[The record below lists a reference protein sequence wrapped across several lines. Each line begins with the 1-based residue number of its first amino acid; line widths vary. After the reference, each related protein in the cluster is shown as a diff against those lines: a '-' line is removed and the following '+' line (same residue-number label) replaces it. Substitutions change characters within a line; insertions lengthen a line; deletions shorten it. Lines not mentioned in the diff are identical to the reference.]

1 MKTGFKFQALAAC
14 CFSLVLT
21 AYVSFTEETLSWE
34 FAVSEPVAKGGDP
47 MFETVFDYASHPA
60 SAHSAAISIFEDRA
74 RVQWFEGTRE
84 SHEDVVIKSV
94 NIIPSDGLAGWKATE
109 LGHFVDRQT
118 LAAKTWPRQEI
129 WSLGN
134 TIQLFEGSDSALATI
149 VSVGGWAAASIAHVE
164 FEGDQVSKVHKLRLS
179 PMLNRSH
186 LVRSSTLRYAD
197 GSVAIPAYFEM
208 GNSFGEIV
216 RLDKV
221 GQVADKRRIT
231 QGRFAIQPE
240 IVVSGPKSAVAL
252 LRNFDKE
259 SDRLVA
265 SWTEDG
271 GQTWSAPKL
280 LDLPNPNAP
289 VAAIR
294 LSGGRILMAFNDDP
308 VHGRTLAL
316 AISSD
321 EGLTWQRVA
330 VLESGD
336 GNVRYPDFARLPD
349 GSILLAYSFG
359 SKMGIRAHVFNEAWV
374 DIQ

>member
-1 MKTGFKFQALAAC
+1 MMGLKFQALAAC
-14 CFSLVLT
+14 CLSLALT
-21 AYVSFTEETLSWE
+21 AYVFFTEKTLSWE
-34 FAVSEPVAKGGDP
+34 FAIPEPLAEGGTP
-47 MFETVFDYASHPA
+47 LFETVFDYASHPA

-74 RVQWFEGTRE
+74 RIQWFQGTRE

-94 NIIPSDGLAGWKATE
+94 DIVASDAPAGWQATE
-109 LGHFVDRQT
+109 ISDFVDRQAM
-118 LAAKTWPRQEI
+118 AAKTWPRQEI

-134 TIQLFEGSDSALATI
+134 TIQFSEGSDAALATV
-149 VSVGGWAAASIAHVE
+149 VSVGGWAAASIALVE
-164 FEGDQVSKVHKLRLS
+164 FEADQVSNVRKLRLS

-186 LVRSSTLRYAD
+186 LVRSSTLHYAD

-208 GNSFGEIV
+208 GNSFGELV
-216 RLDKV
+216 RLDET
-221 GQVADKRRIT
+221 GHVADKRRIT

-240 IVVSGPKSAVAL
+240 IVVSGPKNAVAL
-252 LRNFDKE
+252 SRNFDKK

-271 GQTWSAPKL
+271 GQSWSEPKL

-308 VHGRTLAL
+308 VHGHTLAL
-316 AISSD
+316 AVSSD
-321 EGLTWQRVA
+321 EGLNWDRIA
-330 VLESGD
+330 VLETGGGD
-336 GNVRYPDFARLPD
+336 ARYPDFARLPD

-374 DIQ
+374 DTQ